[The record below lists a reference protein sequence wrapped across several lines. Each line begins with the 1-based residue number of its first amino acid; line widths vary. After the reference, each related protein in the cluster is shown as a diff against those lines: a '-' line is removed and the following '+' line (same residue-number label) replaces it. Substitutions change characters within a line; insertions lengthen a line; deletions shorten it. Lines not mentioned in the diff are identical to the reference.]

1 MFFQYYSLS
10 ALAAITFLTQAP
22 ACLAGHVRHRHGAR
36 MISHKD
42 TDLEILSRR
51 ANAGTVEI
59 QTGQLQMLQSEITTF
74 QGWMDTYINSTES
87 MDQATALAQLKQE
100 FDAFNG
106 WMNAF
111 LGNVMGTSPSSL
123 PALPTTQPLTATPE
137 TSVVA
142 AFSSALSTAPSSYS
156 SLAAVLASST
166 PASPVASSP
175 AVVASPSASA
185 TSVVAPEKLP
195 SQSSPSASATF
206 ITSSVNASSIV
217 PISSAPAQS
226 IASPAPVSSSPAPAS
241 TSVSAIPS
249 PAPGPSNPPTGSG
262 GSFNAKSANNVAV
275 YYGQSGATGQVT
287 LSQMCQDSNVDI
299 VILAFV
305 SDFFGAGGYP
315 TLNLGAA
322 CTGTNSAMSAKG
334 ATGLISCPTMA
345 QQITSCQSQGKKVLV
360 SLGGAIGSSAF
371 SGTQQ
376 ADQFATKLWNL
387 FGGGSGESA
396 DMRPFGDA
404 KVDGFDLGKNPSP
417 SHFPPLKTPN

>member
-1 MFFQYYSLS
+1 
-10 ALAAITFLTQAP
+10 
-22 ACLAGHVRHRHGAR
+22 

-42 TDLEILSRR
+42 TDLEVLSRR
-51 ANAGTVEI
+51 ATPGTVEI

-74 QGWMDTYINSTES
+74 QGWMDTYINSTKS

-100 FDAFNG
+100 FEAFNG

-111 LGNVMGTSPSSL
+111 LADVLGTGPSSL

-142 AFSSALSTAPSSYS
+142 AFSSALSTAPASYA
-156 SLAAVLASST
+156 SLAAVLASSA
-166 PASPVASSP
+166 PASPAASSP

-185 TSVVAPEKLP
+185 TSVAAGEKLP

-206 ITSSVNASSIV
+206 IAPSVNASSSV
-217 PISSAPAQS
+217 PLSSAPVQS
-226 IASPAPVSSSPAPAS
+226 IASPASVSSSPAPAPAPAS
-241 TSVSAIPS
+241 TSVSASPS
-249 PAPGPSNPPTGSG
+249 PAPGPSNPPPASG

-322 CTGTNSAMSAKG
+322 CSGASSAMSAKG
-334 ATGLISCPTMA
+334 ATGLLSCPSVA

-371 SGTQQ
+371 QGTQQ
-376 ADQFATKLWNL
+376 ADQFATKLWDL
-387 FGGGSGESA
+387 FGGGSGESK
-396 DMRPFGDA
+396 DLRPFGDA
-404 KVDGFDLGKNPSP
+404 KVDGFDLGETLCIPS
-417 SHFPPLKTPN
+417 LL